1 MEKFKKAIDFIE
13 NIIIDLCV
21 FFLLGI
27 IIIIVYQVIA
37 RAMNISTSG
46 TEEMA
51 RYLYVLFVF
60 LLWPVAAKRGQDL
73 RITVLYDLLGPRV
86 RSIVMGVF
94 NLFMAAI
101 GGLIMY
107 SIILNI
113 QLSIKNKTVLPSNPW
128 MQLSI
133 IQIIVAVGLCLT
145 ILSNIMRAIQ
155 LFAGEITIRTQ
166 QEENEAEMA
175 VESAKI
181 EAELE
186 AEKETGKEKKGGKP
200 S

>member
-1 MEKFKKAIDFIE
+1 MEKFKKTIDFIE

-21 FFLLGI
+21 IFLLGI
-27 IIIIVYQVIA
+27 IVIIVYQVIA
-37 RAMNISTSG
+37 RAANVSTSG
-46 TEEMA
+46 TEEAA

-94 NLFMAAI
+94 NLFMAVE
-101 GGLIMY
+101 GGLFFY
-107 SIILNI
+107 SIFLNI

-133 IQIIVAVGLCLT
+133 IQIIVAIGLVLT
-145 ILSNIMRAIQ
+145 MLANIMRAIQ
-155 LFAGEITIRTQ
+155 LFAGEITVHTQ
-166 QEENEAEMA
+166 QEDNEAEMA
-175 VESAKI
+175 AESAKI
-181 EAELE
+181 AAELQNE
-186 AEKETGKEKKGGKP
+186 GGAGK
-200 S
+200 

>member
-21 FFLLGI
+21 IFLLGI
-27 IIIIVYQVIA
+27 IVIIVYQVIA
-37 RAMNISTSG
+37 RAMNVSTSG

-86 RSIVMGVF
+86 RSIVMGIF
-94 NLFMAAI
+94 NIAMAVE
-101 GGLIMY
+101 GGLIFY
-107 SIILNI
+107 SIVLNI

-133 IQIIVAVGLCLT
+133 IQIIVGIGLCLT
-145 ILSNIMRAIQ
+145 MLANIMRAIQ

-166 QEENEAEMA
+166 QEDNDAEMA
-175 VESAKI
+175 AESAKI
-181 EAELE
+181 EAELKQE
-186 AEKETGKEKKGGKP
+186 GGNRA
-200 S
+200 

>member
-27 IIIIVYQVIA
+27 IVIIVYQVIA
-37 RAMNISTSG
+37 RAANISTSG

-73 RITVLYDLLGPRV
+73 RITVLYDLLSPRV
-86 RSIVMGVF
+86 RSVVMGVF
-94 NLFMAAI
+94 NLLMAAE
-101 GGLIMY
+101 GGLILY

-133 IQIIVAVGLCLT
+133 IQIIVGVGLCLT
-145 ILSNIMRAIQ
+145 MLANIMRAIQ
-155 LFAGEITIRTQ
+155 LFTGEVTIKTQ

-175 VESAKI
+175 AESEKI
-181 EAELE
+181 EEELRKERGDE
-186 AEKETGKEKKGGKP
+186 A
-200 S
+200 

>member
-1 MEKFKKAIDFIE
+1 MEKFKKAIDFVE

-21 FFLLGI
+21 IFLLGI
-27 IIIIVYQVIA
+27 IVIIVYQVIA
-37 RAMNISTSG
+37 RAMDISTSG

-73 RITVLYDLLGPRV
+73 RITVLYDLPGARV

-94 NLFMAAI
+94 NIAMAVE
-101 GGLIMY
+101 GGLIFY
-107 SIILNI
+107 SIFLNI

-133 IQIIVAVGLCLT
+133 IQIIVGVGLCLT
-145 ILSNIMRAIQ
+145 ILANIMRAIQ

-166 QEENEAEMA
+166 QEDNDAEMA
-175 VESAKI
+175 AESAKI
-181 EAELE
+181 EAELKQE
-186 AEKETGKEKKGGKP
+186 GGNRA
-200 S
+200 

>member
-1 MEKFKKAIDFIE
+1 MEKFKKTIDFIE

-21 FFLLGI
+21 LLLLGI
-27 IIIIVYQVIA
+27 IVIIVYQVIA
-37 RAMNISTSG
+37 RAANVSTSG

-86 RSIVMGVF
+86 RSVIMGIF
-94 NLFMAAI
+94 NLFMAVI
-101 GGLIMY
+101 GAMIFY

-113 QLSIKNKTVLPSNPW
+113 QLSSKNKTVLPSNTW
-128 MQLSI
+128 MQLSV
-133 IQIIVAVGLCLT
+133 IQIIVGIGLGLT
-145 ILSNIMRAIQ
+145 LLANIMRAIQ
-155 LFAGEITIRTQ
+155 LFTGHITIHTQ

-175 VESAKI
+175 AESAKI
-181 EAELE
+181 AAELE
-186 AEKETGKEKKGGKP
+186 KEEGGNDK
-200 S
+200 